1 MDGKENNSQIW
12 KRRVMQ
18 RSAGDQVSF
27 RCTAWSTDSS
37 VQTVVVQIQIRPTSH
52 RGIFW
57 RCLEDA
63 QLHKFKTRTNQPTQ
77 QGWYWDTFLPLQ
89 AYGSK
94 VQISYIYAHQ
104 TQNSIMIFIWN
115 PRLERAEAE
124 DGSSYWAAATTAA
137 VGGAWDV
144 GAVKVSVKGFSR

>member
-1 MDGKENNSQIW
+1 MDGRENNSQIW

-57 RCLEDA
+57 RCLKNCA
-63 QLHKFKTRTNQPTQ
+63 SSKPTHSTGLVLRYFCTNLLPFQT
-77 QGWYWDTFLPLQ
+77 YW
-89 AYGSK
+89 SI
-94 VQISYIYAHQ
+94 VQISYVHMHIKLKK
-104 TQNSIMIFIWN
+104 IPWWFFIWN

-124 DGSSYWAAATTAA
+124 DGSSYWAATT
-137 VGGAWDV
+137 VGGGWGV